1 MPDACSENAAEDK
14 GSATPYQSPASSGLS
29 FQQLKPQLCFD
40 AAMFA
45 VCALASTGN
54 YTLTDAQLIVNKNT
68 FQLQRYRDT
77 KIQKIEKF
85 ETSSGALMKAFNQN
99 DIMFQFYIT

>member
-1 MPDACSENAAEDK
+1 MPDACSKNAAEDK
-14 GSATPYQSPASSGLS
+14 GSTTPYQSPASSGLS

-68 FQLQRYRDT
+68 FQLQRYKDTEDREVRDEQWST
-77 KIQKIEKF
+77 DDG
-85 ETSSGALMKAFNQN
+85 TN
-99 DIMFQFYIT
+99 